1 MRLGPG
7 PSFDAS
13 SITCLLPLKPAH
25 RCHAAVRRDTDMEL
39 VVHSENAEI
48 ALVIIVLVI
57 MVVVIGFP
65 VVDEV
70 MGEWRRK
77 RRWRR

>member
-1 MRLGPG
+1 
-7 PSFDAS
+7 
-13 SITCLLPLKPAH
+13 
-25 RCHAAVRRDTDMEL
+25 MEL
-39 VVHSENAEI
+39 VVHLENAEI